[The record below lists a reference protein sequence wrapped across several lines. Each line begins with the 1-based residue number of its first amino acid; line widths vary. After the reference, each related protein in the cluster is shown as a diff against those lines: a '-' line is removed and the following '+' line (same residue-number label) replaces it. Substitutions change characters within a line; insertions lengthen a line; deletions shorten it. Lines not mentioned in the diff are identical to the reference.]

1 MESGA
6 AGKSWLQDYLES
18 PLAKP
23 FIFLCKNDIT
33 DLMPE
38 LLPSSCPCLKQ
49 RCLRATRT
57 LGWGRH
63 QIPLQQD
70 TACCRHFCTSFS
82 LEKQFHSSFCAEGT
96 QILCWEGTGTPRE
109 KETHGGPSCSP
120 QCLERRVESG
130 SAPGKQET
138 GQEETALSCAKRGL
152 SRILGEI
159 S

>member
-6 AGKSWLQDYLES
+6 AGKSWLQGYLKS

-23 FIFLCKNDIT
+23 IIFLCKNDIT

-38 LLPSSCPCLKQ
+38 LSSSTCLKQ

-63 QIPLQQD
+63 QLPLQQD

-82 LEKQFHSSFCAEGT
+82 LQKQFHSAFCAAGT
-96 QILCWEGTGTPRE
+96 QILSWEGTGTSRE
-109 KETHGGPSCSP
+109 KETQGDLLGPHNA
-120 QCLERRVESG
+120 RREGWSQ
-130 SAPGKQET
+130 ALLPANKRQDKKK
-138 GQEETALSCAKRGL
+138 TALSCAKGGL